1 MDDAEA
7 FLRQFEEGICFP
19 IDEEGPDESD
29 DEDPGS
35 ALMSIG
41 ETISMYIPI
50 G

>member
-7 FLRQFEEGICFP
+7 FLYRFEEDICFP
-19 IDEEGPDESD
+19 TDEDGPDELA

-35 ALMSIG
+35 ALISTG